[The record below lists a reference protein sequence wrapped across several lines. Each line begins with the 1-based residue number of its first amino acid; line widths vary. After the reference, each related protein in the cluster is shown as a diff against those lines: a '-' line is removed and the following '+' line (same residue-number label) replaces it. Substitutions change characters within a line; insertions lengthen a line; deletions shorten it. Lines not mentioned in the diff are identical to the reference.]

1 MDPYNIFSTFPDL
14 PFENPD
20 LLLHAYP
27 AVDNITDSLTQ
38 SQMLRD
44 SDSTNFFQA
53 QQPEPTGL
61 QKMEVFEVHMMS
73 SKSPNIKLL
82 SSIWSYRRKRS
93 PIGAILKYKVRL
105 CVDGSQQ
112 EHGHDYWE
120 TYAPVASWPTI
131 CLVLLLSKLCQLT
144 S

>member
-1 MDPYNIFSTFPDL
+1 
-14 PFENPD
+14 
-20 LLLHAYP
+20 
-27 AVDNITDSLTQ
+27 
-38 SQMLRD
+38 MLRD
-44 SDSTNFFQA
+44 SDSTKFFQA

-73 SKSPNIKLL
+73 SKPPNIKLL

-93 PIGAILKYKVRL
+93 SIGAISKYKVRL
-105 CVDGSQQ
+105 CVDDSQQ